1 MTDKEKQLIE
11 QCKKGDRKSQLQLYE
26 QLFGLLMGLAR
37 RYYRNREDCKA
48 HVNTAF
54 LKILDGLKNYTGS
67 GSFEGY
73 CRRIMTNT
81 LIDEWRKQKNYR
93 NMMTEQ
99 IENPEDIEEE
109 VFNEADQRFAE
120 NDAQEMLLELPDA
133 TRHVFNLFALEG
145 YSHRE
150 IAQTIGISEGTSRW
164 HVNDARRILKN
175 LIIKKLEKQ

>member
-11 QCKKGDRKSQLQLYE
+11 QCNKGDRKAQLLLYE
-26 QLFGLLMGLAR
+26 HLFGLLMGLAR

-54 LKILDGLKNYTGS
+54 LKILSGLKNYTGN

-93 NMMTEQ
+93 NIMTE
-99 IENPEDIEEE
+99 ETVHPEDLEEE
-109 VFNEADQRFAE
+109 VFNEADRRFEEEEAR
-120 NDAQEMLLELPDA
+120 EMLLQLPDA

-145 YSHRE
+145 YSHNE
-150 IAQTIGISEGTSRW
+150 IAQSIGISEGTSRW

-175 LIIKKLEKQ
+175 LIIKKLDK